1 MRSCS
6 VAVGVEESAQ
16 RWVVISALEVVEARL
31 CIVVVAIG
39 AKKGQL
45 GYSKSSVKEAEKA
58 QQASFSP
65 GRTEALPGC
74 LRQASCRSEKLPNV
88 IQSSIGEPSPDRWLR
103 FQSSQKTVPC
113 AGL

>member
-6 VAVGVEESAQ
+6 VAVSVQESLDDGI
-16 RWVVISALEVVEARL
+16 VISGLQVIEARL